1 VPFRYT
7 FSKNKTLKEIT
18 MRLEDLAVRLVAVE
32 AKVAALAGYGANPDI
47 ATSLE
52 ELNARLGLVEC
63 TVEILVTA
71 KTQEH
76 IDAIV
81 AAPADAAPVAVEA
94 VVALSPS
101 ADVPE
106 AAAIVADVV
115 TDQHEADPIVDTQ
128 VADVVAVAIV
138 AVITAEPE
146 VVVDPVAITA
156 EIIQAVA
163 DAPAPAPEVVQQ
175 VIDAVVEVIA
185 TATGVAEVAPE
196 IVQQVAEAVAVPA
209 DPALDS
215 VEARLDAVEAKAD
228 SLLGK

>member
-1 VPFRYT
+1 
-7 FSKNKTLKEIT
+7 

-32 AKVAALAGYGANPDI
+32 AKVASLMGIAANSDV
-47 ATSLE
+47 ATALE
-52 ELNARLGLVEC
+52 ELDARLTLVEI
-63 TVEILVTA
+63 TVDHLVA
-71 KTQEH
+71 EKTQEH

-115 TDQHEADPIVDTQ
+115 TDQHEAEPVTDAQ
-128 VADVVAVAIV
+128 VAAVVAAAVV

-146 VVVDPVAITA
+146 VVVDAVAITA
-156 EIIQAVA
+156 EIVQAVA
-163 DAPAPAPEVVQQ
+163 DAPAPAAEVAQAV
-175 VIDAVVEVIA
+175 VDAVVEVIA

-196 IVQQVAEAVAVPA
+196 VVQQVMEAVAVPA
-209 DPALDS
+209 DPALDA
-215 VEARLDAVEAKAD
+215 VEARLDAAEAKVD
-228 SLLGK
+228 SLLGN